1 MKVLH
6 EFLLKVFTFHGVY
19 SILYLEEGSVIMRQ
33 GKAVNRLREFIVPG
47 QPPPVSAVPKIWAE
61 EAIGEIL
68 AAAAGAL
75 RVLPSDVRKQGPLR
89 GLFIHLAWRHGW
101 RQPALLAR
109 ICGMGPRAV
118 HLVLNQAPPPGLEA
132 ADLCLGDRRLRRER
146 PFASFGAAAAELSS
160 SSAVDDAE
168 ARGESSLRV

>member
-1 MKVLH
+1 MLG
-6 EFLLKVFTFHGVY
+6 ESEGGFGGRFHAYVSGDP
-19 SILYLEEGSVIMRQ
+19 SVQ
-33 GKAVNRLREFIVPG
+33 VGG
-47 QPPPVSAVPKIWAE
+47 TPPPVSAVPKIWAE
-61 EAIGEIL
+61 EGIGEIL

-118 HLVLNQAPPPGLEA
+118 HLVLNQVPPAGLEA

-146 PFASFGAAAAELSS
+146 PFASF
-160 SSAVDDAE
+160 
-168 ARGESSLRV
+168 RC